1 MRIIMTMTQG
11 KRCVWN
17 TSLIEEEKDAEWGGE
32 KKVLE
37 SAE

>member
-1 MRIIMTMTQG
+1 MTMTPG

-17 TSLIEEEKDAEWGGE
+17 TSLIEEEKDAGQGGE

-37 SAE
+37 